1 VHFSFNWGDVLKTNQ
16 RAALASSML
25 GFAVVALDA
34 QIANVALPA
43 IQKNLGG
50 DLTQLQWVVSGYT
63 LMFSTLLLFGG
74 TIADRLGSK
83 AANRNGVILFVL
95 ASIACGLAP
104 SMELL
109 IFARFIQGIGAA
121 LVTPT
126 SLSLIRE
133 AFDEPKARARAI
145 GFWAVGGA
153 VAAAAGPILG
163 GLLAPI
169 DWRFIFFVNLPVGIA
184 SLLVIRKVNV
194 SPRKPAKFDIAGQIT
209 AVIGLGSFTFA
220 CIEGGK
226 FGYTHPLILSLF
238 VVAILVLTLFVKIQ
252 SKSSHPMLPL
262 DLFKSRSISL
272 ALAVALVTMAA
283 FYGLVFMQGLYF
295 QEERGYSALIT
306 GLLFLPMAATT
317 PFTNAYVAKISL
329 RFGQHVP
336 IVLGL
341 SSMAIGLLSISMLP
355 SEIPVWVIALCM
367 ILVGN
372 GGAFTVPAIAALIL
386 EAAPVNLAGTASG
399 VLNTFRQLG
408 GSLGV
413 AIFGSIA
420 NISAAFLSGLR
431 TDYVVTATILLVAVL
446 LTAKYLRKPVHN
458 KN

>member
-1 VHFSFNWGDVLKTNQ
+1 
-16 RAALASSML
+16 
-25 GFAVVALDA
+25 
-34 QIANVALPA
+34 
-43 IQKNLGG
+43 
-50 DLTQLQWVVSGYT
+50 
-63 LMFSTLLLFGG
+63 
-74 TIADRLGSK
+74 
-83 AANRNGVILFVL
+83 
-95 ASIACGLAP
+95 
-104 SMELL
+104 MELL
-109 IFARFIQGIGAA
+109 IVFRLIQGIGAA

-133 AFDEPKARARAI
+133 AFDEPKERARAI

-169 DWRFIFFVNLPVGIA
+169 DWRLIFFVNVPVGIA
-184 SLLVIRKVNV
+184 SLLVIRKVSV
-194 SPRKPAKFDIAGQIT
+194 SPRKPAKFDIPGQIA
-209 AVIGLGSFTFA
+209 AVIGLGSLTFA

-226 FGYTHPLILSLF
+226 YGYTSPFILGMF
-238 VVAILVLTLFVKIQ
+238 FFAILVLGVFVRIQ
-252 SKSSHPMLPL
+252 SKSSSPMLPL
-262 DLFKSRSISL
+262 GLFKSRSISI
-272 ALAVALVTMAA
+272 ALAVALVTMSA

-295 QEERGYSALIT
+295 QEERGYSALVT

-341 SSMAIGLLSISMLP
+341 SSMAIGLISISLLP
-355 SEIPVWVIALCM
+355 TEIPVWVIALCM

-386 EAAPVNLAGTASG
+386 EAAPLNLAGTASG

-413 AIFGSIA
+413 AIFGSVA
-420 NISAAFLSGLR
+420 NISSVFLVGLR
-431 TDYVVTATILLVAVL
+431 NDYLVTAAILLVAVIL
-446 LTAKYLRKPVHN
+446 SAKFLRKPVQN
-458 KN
+458 TN